1 MKISYTAFDK
11 AGQMINDIIDAA
23 DIGDAKQILR
33 GKGLLVS
40 KIGASSNQSISTSN
54 KKSAGIQIRIGGR
67 GKRLKCLALFT
78 RQIYVLTSTGTPI
91 IDALSA
97 LVRQTVAGDWR
108 DILEQMHEDVEKGAG
123 LSDAMRKHPKHFD
136 NTYISLVAS
145 GESGGKF
152 CAMLERLTMLTTKQL
167 SIHNKVSGAMVY
179 PILLLVVAISVMI
192 SMMVIV
198 LPTFGELFDSL
209 KVPLPPTTEILMD
222 VSFIM
227 RTQYVWLLLGLFS
240 TVGGITYYLKTTAGK
255 IFTDKAMVTLPVVK
269 TATRSFAMARITRI
283 LGTLLQS
290 HVPLLEALNLT
301 KNACSNHLYVKLV
314 EDSHE
319 AVTQGNNIS
328 DIFADNPLVDPA
340 VYEAIKNGEAN
351 GQIGPLL
358 ISIAEFL
365 EEENDVV
372 VKSLTSILEPIILL
386 FMGVVVAVIAIS
398 MFLPLFDLT
407 AMAGG

>member
-1 MKISYTAFDK
+1 MKIAYTAFDK
-11 AGQMINDIIDAA
+11 AGQMIKDIIDAA
-23 DIGDAKQILR
+23 DINDAKQILR

-40 KIGASSNQSISTSN
+40 EIGASNGQSSSGVVR
-54 KKSAGIQIRIGGR
+54 KSGGIQIKIGGR
-67 GKRLKCLALFT
+67 GKRLKNLALFT
-78 RQIYVLTSTGTPI
+78 RQLHVLTSTGTPI

-97 LVRQTVAGDWR
+97 LVRQTEVGAWR
-108 DILEQMHEDVEKGAG
+108 DILEKMHDDVEKGVS
-123 LSDAMRKHPKHFD
+123 LSDAMKKHPRYFD
-136 NTYISLVAS
+136 STYISLISS
-145 GESGGKF
+145 GEAGGQF
-152 CAMLERLTMLTTKQL
+152 CQMLERLTMLTSKQL
-167 SIHNKVSGAMVY
+167 SIYNKVSGAMVY

-198 LPTFGELFDSL
+198 LPTFADLFESL
-209 KVPLPPTTEILMD
+209 KVPLPATTEILMD
-222 VSFIM
+222 ISYIM
-227 RTQYVWLLLGLFS
+227 RTQYLWLLIGLS
-240 TVGGITYYLKTTAGK
+240 SIIGSIVYYLKTPAGK
-255 IFTDKAMVTLPVVK
+255 KFTDQAMVTLPVVK
-269 TATRSFAMARITRI
+269 KATRSFAMARITRI

-301 KNACSNHLYVKLV
+301 KHSCGNHLYVKLV

-328 DIFADNPLVDPA
+328 DIFADNPLVDPS
-340 VYEAIKNGEAN
+340 VYEAVKNGESN

-386 FMGVVVAVIAIS
+386 FMGVVVAIIAIS